1 MTSGLWQGQPH
12 KPSGEVIA
20 RSVTEDDELISAD
33 CDLSMCDYIKS
44 TVFDFARH
52 RRVEH
57 YRLITERVAAVSP
70 P

>member
-1 MTSGLWQGQPH
+1 VPLIGGSCIIAPT
-12 KPSGEVIA
+12 GEIVA
-20 RSVTEDDELISAD
+20 RSLTEDDELISAD

-57 YRLITERVAAVSP
+57 YGLITERNAAVAP
-70 P
+70 R